1 MIDTYERTICNIAP
15 PNHPHV
21 ALNLLYM
28 EERREITAAYYIN
41 TKELVEAQEKPPSFN
56 GA

>member
-1 MIDTYERTICNIAP
+1 MTDTYERTICNIAP
-15 PNHPHV
+15 VNHPHE

-41 TKELVEAQEKPPSFN
+41 AKELVEAQEKPASFN